1 MPRKNTKKRSPK
13 PTPGD
18 SGLQRLQ
25 RVLAAAGYGAR
36 RSCEELIL
44 EGRVHVDGQI
54 VDKLGTT
61 VDPKIAKIFVDGQP
75 LKRQRLVYY
84 AVNKPVGVVTTNRDP
99 QGRPRVIDL
108 VPPDERVFP
117 VGRLDLS
124 SEGLIL
130 LTNDGDLAQQLTHPS
145 YGVRKVY
152 RVTVAGKV
160 ENETMKKM
168 REGIYIAEGF
178 VQVDGAKLLKARG
191 RSTELEITLRE
202 GKNREIRRILARL
215 GHKVQQL
222 RRIAVGPLKLHDL
235 PIGAHRLLMRE
246 EVDKLRGAIEAAEA
260 ETKSNPVKKRPAGVK
275 RKTTKKFATASPRV
289 AAQQAGRKTGKGTT
303 PVAKESATKR
313 SSTNRSATKR
323 SATKPSATKPTT
335 AKQSATK
342 RSEPSFKFPKKKS
355 ASGGVIIGADEKP
368 TLDRS
373 TLKEH
378 VVKPRPKGGK
388 KKSVAKGRDNN
399 KRRTKKR

>member
-1 MPRKNTKKRSPK
+1 MPRKNTKKRPAK
-13 PTPGD
+13 PIPGD
-18 SGLQRLQ
+18 SGQQRLQ

-36 RSCEELIL
+36 RSCEQLIL
-44 EGRVHVDGQI
+44 EGRVHVDGKI

-61 VDPKIAKIFVDGQP
+61 ADPKTAKIFVDGQP

-99 QGRPRVIDL
+99 QGRPRVVDL

-246 EVDKLRGAIEAAEA
+246 EVDKLRAAIEAAEA
-260 ETKSNPVKKRPAGVK
+260 ETKSKPVKKRPAGAKGKSVK

-289 AAQQAGRKTGKGTT
+289 AAQQAGRKTSKGTK
-303 PVAKESATKR
+303 PATKR
-313 SSTNRSATKR
+313 GEPKRVETKQR
-323 SATKPSATKPTT
+323 
-335 AKQSATK
+335 
-342 RSEPSFKFPKKKS
+342 EPSFKFPKKKS
-355 ASGGVIIGADEKP
+355 ATGGVIIGADEKP
-368 TLDRS
+368 TIDRS

-388 KKSVAKGRDNN
+388 KKSVAKRSDAN
-399 KRRTKKR
+399 KRRTKRR

>member
-18 SGLQRLQ
+18 SGQQRLQ

-44 EGRVHVDGQI
+44 EGRVHVDGKI

-61 VDPKIAKIFVDGQP
+61 VDPKTAKIYVDGQP

-99 QGRPRVIDL
+99 QGRPRVVDL

-168 REGIYIAEGF
+168 REGMYIAEGF

-246 EVDKLRGAIEAAEA
+246 EVDKLRAAIEAAEA
-260 ETKSNPVKKRPAGVK
+260 ETKSQPVKKRPVGAKRKGVK

-289 AAQQAGRKTGKGTT
+289 AAQQAGRKTSKGTK
-303 PVAKESATKR
+303 PETKR
-313 SSTNRSATKR
+313 GEPKR
-323 SATKPSATKPTT
+323 SETK
-335 AKQSATK
+335 Q
-342 RSEPSFKFPKKKS
+342 REPSFKFPKKKS
-355 ASGGVIIGADEKP
+355 ATGGVIIGADEKP
-368 TLDRS
+368 TIDRS

-388 KKSVAKGRDNN
+388 KKSVAKGRDAN
-399 KRRTKKR
+399 KRRTKRR

>member
-1 MPRKNTKKRSPK
+1 MPRKNTKKRVSKPK
-13 PTPGD
+13 VGD
-18 SGLQRLQ
+18 DGLQRLQ
-25 RVLAAAGYGAR
+25 RVLAGAGFGAR
-36 RSCEELIL
+36 RACEELIL
-44 EGRVHVDGQI
+44 DGRVHVDGVI

-61 VDPKIAKIFVDGQP
+61 VDPKVAKIFVDGQP

-84 AVNKPVGVVTTNRDP
+84 AVNKPVGIVTTNRDP

-130 LTNDGDLAQQLTHPS
+130 LTNDGELAQQLTHPS

-168 REGIYIAEGF
+168 REGMYIAEGF

-235 PIGAHRLLMRE
+235 PVGAHRLLRRE
-246 EVDKLRGAIEAAEA
+246 EVDKLRGDRSGRSRNESEPGQKTSADGQA
-260 ETKSNPVKKRPAGVK
+260 KVHQKVRNQFPPSHRPAGGQ
-275 RKTTKKFATASPRV
+275 P
-289 AAQQAGRKTGKGTT
+289 QGR
-303 PVAKESATKR
+303 AR
-313 SSTNRSATKR
+313 
-323 SATKPSATKPTT
+323 
-335 AKQSATK
+335 
-342 RSEPSFKFPKKKS
+342 
-355 ASGGVIIGADEKP
+355 
-368 TLDRS
+368 
-373 TLKEH
+373 
-378 VVKPRPKGGK
+378 
-388 KKSVAKGRDNN
+388 
-399 KRRTKKR
+399 